1 MPSKQALHH
10 ARLAYVRLSQIFD
23 PQPTDFNSDESFEAL
38 YRIILVKL
46 GVIEI
51 NKLNH

>member
-10 ARLAYVRLSQIFD
+10 ARLAYTRLSQILD
-23 PQPTDFNSDESFEAL
+23 AQPTDFNTDESFEAL

-46 GVIEI
+46 GVLEI
-51 NKLNH
+51 NKLNN